1 MVKTMFNPCLVL
13 RSGLL
18 QISGPPESSQRIE
31 ASVGI
36 DQLILGGPP
45 GEVLHQD
52 HHIKPK
58 SSCRTVQNS
67 GIPPEL
73 NKIHRSQHIKWKK
86 YMPYTHFYILSLLL
100 ICFIFVHRHLRR
112 TNFEMENA
120 ILQIVLSRK
129 WVIHTLGRRSHHG
142 PGCPGVPT
150 RTSDSAELGKTV
162 CTQRESVCPCPGA
175 PRRLNTWHWMR
186 KMWEGERKGKLKL
199 FTVIT
204 NFSRF

>member
-1 MVKTMFNPCLVL
+1 MPGHSHSGPLCL
-13 RSGLL
+13 RSARRHTERHLTPSWPAKPRLDLPTPLTAFSPGPEAPAFPGLL
-18 QISGPPESSQRIE
+18 EIRASELCVCARAHACACVHTCACVCGHRPAHTGWASGHYC
-31 ASVGI
+31 
-36 DQLILGGPP
+36 
-45 GEVLHQD
+45 EVLHQD

-120 ILQIVLSRK
+120 TLQIVLSRK
-129 WVIHTLGRRSHHG
+129 
-142 PGCPGVPT
+142 
-150 RTSDSAELGKTV
+150 
-162 CTQRESVCPCPGA
+162 
-175 PRRLNTWHWMR
+175 
-186 KMWEGERKGKLKL
+186 
-199 FTVIT
+199 
-204 NFSRF
+204 